1 FRTGQYYLNRGG
13 SYADFYPEV
22 LARSRDRYWCDY
34 GYHLAPIQA
43 SHIDEMEDLATR
55 QGVPSFKI
63 FMFYGGHGLHGQ
75 ADRAAQRRFLMVG
88 EDESYDLAHF
98 EFIMRAASRIRRAH
112 PRLAPHVTVSL
123 HCEIADILNAYTAR
137 VAREGTLGGLRAYSA
152 ARPPHAEGLA
162 GSIAGDIPH
171 AH

>member
-1 FRTGQYYLNRGG
+1 RRRSLRARGAGHPGRRGPRGLRRSRPPGLPGRGRRPHPRGHLRAALRRRGQREPGRGERRRHTVLTYFRTGQYYLNRGRA
-13 SYADFYPEV
+13 YADFYPEV

-34 GYHLAPIQA
+34 GYHLAPIQV

-63 FMFYGGHGLHGQ
+63 FMFYGGHGLHGH

-98 EFIMRAASRIRRAH
+98 
-112 PRLAPHVTVSL
+112 
-123 HCEIADILNAYTAR
+123 
-137 VAREGTLGGLRAYSA
+137 
-152 ARPPHAEGLA
+152 
-162 GSIAGDIPH
+162 
-171 AH
+171 